1 MTLLKMLCFTLLHH
15 VLCPGLVLSPR
26 NFRSCGCQYDF
37 KEVCAPS
44 QSQVNTVAGDRN
56 ISQDGVS
63 HQEEVTPLSIPQ
75 LNCLYET
82 SFVRDETSV
91 SNADVTA
98 IPSQHRVSLQPSSV
112 TGSIT
117 SREYRGVL
125 KYLS

>member
-1 MTLLKMLCFTLLHH
+1 MLLRDIHSKLIT
-15 VLCPGLVLSPR
+15 
-26 NFRSCGCQYDF
+26 QYDC
-37 KEVCAPS
+37 KEVCGPS

-91 SNADVTA
+91 SNADVTV

-112 TGSIT
+112 TGSST

-125 KYLS
+125 KYLI